1 MVGGVMG
8 KIAILS
14 AGNTGIAAAL
24 HVSSLGYNPMVYTR
38 NAAKLAALQGSAI
51 SSTGVIDGLWKI
63 HASDNL
69 AEVLDGAD
77 FIIICTW
84 ANNHND
90 VFKNVRDWAKNNPG
104 SAIRLIVFN
113 GNWGAYEAFQIL
125 AGEDGIQ
132 KERLTIAEST
142 GMPYVSKFMFDNE
155 KPEQSA
161 SLLFTGLKS
170 SIEIAYAINSD
181 AHEGTNRFLSSAYS
195 NVLNY
200 DMVFATSLMAPNPI
214 IHAPLCLLNMTR
226 IESGSEY
233 YMLSDGFTERTEQL
247 VRHIDG
253 ERHNLA
259 NALKSPYIPI
269 TAQLNGFWGSHY
281 LTLTELFK
289 NNPVYSSLIGPK
301 DIRHRFIQED
311 IPYGIAPLVALGN
324 LLGGPT
330 PTCEA
335 LLTIYRDYFGD
346 PFEGPSFDKA
356 VIDQLQ

>member
-1 MVGGVMG
+1 MG

-142 GMPYVSKFMFDNE
+142 GMPYV
-155 KPEQSA
+155 QS
-161 SLLFTGLKS
+161 SCSITKNRNRVLRCS
-170 SIEIAYAINSD
+170 SQDSN
-181 AHEGTNRFLSSAYS
+181 HLSRSPMR
-195 NVLNY
+195 LIRTL
-200 DMVFATSLMAPNPI
+200 MRELTVFC
-214 IHAPLCLLNMTR
+214 HPL
-226 IESGSEY
+226 I
-233 YMLSDGFTERTEQL
+233 RT
-247 VRHIDG
+247 
-253 ERHNLA
+253 
-259 NALKSPYIPI
+259 
-269 TAQLNGFWGSHY
+269 
-281 LTLTELFK
+281 
-289 NNPVYSSLIGPK
+289 
-301 DIRHRFIQED
+301 
-311 IPYGIAPLVALGN
+311 
-324 LLGGPT
+324 
-330 PTCEA
+330 C
-335 LLTIYRDYFGD
+335 
-346 PFEGPSFDKA
+346 
-356 VIDQLQ
+356 

>member
-1 MVGGVMG
+1 MV

-14 AGNTGIAAAL
+14 AGYTGIAAAL

-181 AHEGTNRFLSSAYS
+181 AHEGTNRILSSAYT

-233 YMLSDGFTERTEQL
+233 YMLSD
-247 VRHIDG
+247 
-253 ERHNLA
+253 
-259 NALKSPYIPI
+259 
-269 TAQLNGFWGSHY
+269 
-281 LTLTELFK
+281 
-289 NNPVYSSLIGPK
+289 
-301 DIRHRFIQED
+301 
-311 IPYGIAPLVALGN
+311 
-324 LLGGPT
+324 
-330 PTCEA
+330 
-335 LLTIYRDYFGD
+335 
-346 PFEGPSFDKA
+346 
-356 VIDQLQ
+356 